1 MGKMMIN
8 DINLF
13 VESWLKAWNQHD
25 LPEIM
30 SHYTDDFEIHS
41 PMLIKLGIAPTGKL
55 QGKPLIADYWQQ
67 ALIKFPDL
75 HFTLQRVTL
84 GVDCLAIG
92 YQSVLNM
99 PATEIMFWDTSGKI
113 TKVLACYGTDW
124 GETR

>member
-1 MGKMMIN
+1 MIN
-8 DINLF
+8 DVNLF
-13 VESWLKAWNQHD
+13 VERWLKAWNQHD

-75 HFTLQRVTL
+75 HFKLQQVTL
-84 GVDCLAIG
+84 GVDCLAIS
-92 YQSVLNM
+92 YQSVLNLR
-99 PATEIMFWDTSGKI
+99 ATEIMFWDTSGNI

-124 GETR
+124 AETR